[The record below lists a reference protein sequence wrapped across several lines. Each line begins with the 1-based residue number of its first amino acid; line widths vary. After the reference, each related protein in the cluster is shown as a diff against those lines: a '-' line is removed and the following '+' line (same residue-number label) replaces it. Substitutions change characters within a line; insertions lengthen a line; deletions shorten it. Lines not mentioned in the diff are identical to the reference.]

1 MQRIKIQ
8 LPETFPFST
17 DVRIRI
23 TDINYGG
30 HLGNDSFLALIHE
43 ARQRFLKNY
52 GYEEL
57 RFAGYGLIMADAA
70 LEFKRELN
78 YGDVLTISVAAS
90 GFHKYGF
97 DLYYKL
103 EVLNSD
109 QPQITGKAKT
119 GMLCYDYE
127 NRKLTAM
134 PVEAILKLSNQ

>member
-1 MQRIKIQ
+1 MQRVKVQ
-8 LPETFPFST
+8 LPEIFSFST

-97 DLYYKL
+97 DLYYKM
-103 EVLNSD
+103 EVKNAD
-109 QPQITGKAKT
+109 QPGITGKAKT

-127 NRKLTAM
+127 NKKLVAT

>member
-1 MQRIKIQ
+1 MQRIKVQ
-8 LPETFPFST
+8 LPETFSFST
-17 DVRIRI
+17 DIRIRI

-30 HLGNDSFLALIHE
+30 HLGNDAFLALIHE

-119 GMLCYDYE
+119 GMLCYDYT
-127 NRKLTAM
+127 NRKIVAT